1 MIGETRAWYSEYS
14 GYLDF
19 VMLSVKIVDPM
30 NSVVSRNAPAT
41 VHCRSE
47 PAAITPK
54 KNSAHHC
61 ACSKKKLGCRLNC
74 QRPD

>member
-1 MIGETRAWYSEYS
+1 
-14 GYLDF
+14 
-19 VMLSVKIVDPM
+19 VKIVDPM